1 MVAHNDTE
9 ILKST
14 LTDKCAEDS
23 LECDEMHRPTVDLY
37 VHIDKGG
44 AKKEAGQCSNEFVKL
59 SGYFAKWSFKSINDS
74 KPCCD
79 DQCLPRKS
87 HCPKSSF
94 FVQKFNFDFPRKLS
108 IFWGVKNS

>member
-14 LTDKCAEDS
+14 LTNKCAEDS

-59 SGYFAKWSFKSINDS
+59 SGYFAKWSFKSSMTLNLVAMTNVFLVS
-74 KPCCD
+74 TY
-79 DQCLPRKS
+79 
-87 HCPKSSF
+87 SF
-94 FVQKFNFDFPRKLS
+94 K
-108 IFWGVKNS
+108 

>member
-23 LECDEMHRPTVDLY
+23 LECDEMHRPTIDLY

-59 SGYFAKWSFKSINDS
+59 SGYFAKWSFKSSNDS

-79 DQCLPRKS
+79 DQCLPRKYS
-87 HCPKSSF
+87 IFTLFETFIFCPKI
-94 FVQKFNFDFPRKLS
+94 QL
-108 IFWGVKNS
+108 